1 MVIIPLDN
9 QYIWRGFFMKVK
21 IIICL
26 SLFLIILVTPVIAA
40 QVKTGEIVAVNGN
53 HPSILLDSEE
63 EIKEYSLALNNSI
76 KLNGREVSINALKP
90 IKDNVFQEAVIETND
105 AGKIIKI
112 ESFYQAVPIVIKEV
126 KEKELIVK
134 DLNNGERLGYDIRE
148 DLNIK
153 KNNHATKL
161 NDIRQGEQGIL
172 ILGIENRARKIVLH
186 NYSELD

>member
-1 MVIIPLDN
+1 
-9 QYIWRGFFMKVK
+9 MKVK